1 MKRKIT
7 MALAVGA
14 LIVTMLP
21 GIAAAANGAASAD
34 VKECQAAFAEYGF
47 TKVGQCVRHVAR
59 GGTLGPEEPPPPPP
73 PPPSGS
79 TFEEVCE
86 DLDGEFREEDLDLD
100 PVCVWDDELTA
111 NEFSDAETA
120 LDPFCEDGYIS
131 GVRSP
136 QSYLG
141 CEYDFGG

>member
-34 VKECQAAFAEYGF
+34 VKECQSAFAEYGF

-73 PPPSGS
+73 PPGS

-86 DLDGEFREEDLDLD
+86 DLDGEFQPEGLGLD
-100 PVCVWDDELTA
+100 PVCVWDVELTA
-111 NEFSDAETA
+111 NEFSEAETA
-120 LDPFCEDGYIS
+120 LEPYCEELQGSIDGL
-131 GVRSP
+131 RSP
-136 QSYLG
+136 LSYLG
-141 CEYDFGG
+141 CEYPGG